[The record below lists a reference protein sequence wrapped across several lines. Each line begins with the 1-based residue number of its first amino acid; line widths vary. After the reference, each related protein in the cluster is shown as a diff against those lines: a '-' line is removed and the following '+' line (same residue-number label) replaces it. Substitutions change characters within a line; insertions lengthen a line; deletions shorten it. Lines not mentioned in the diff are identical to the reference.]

1 MKTNKYTTHLDGQ
14 DEKGR
19 FIQPYN
25 PETGEKGKRIYFSQH
40 NYGKTWEGVKGGMK
54 GALQGAKWGA
64 ILAPGNLTAAAFGKK
79 KLALGLTGAGAAVGA
94 YIGGKNGYNN
104 AVNSWKYKNDPEYAK
119 KVDKENK
126 ELFNKNRE
134 TSKQVSYY
142 LASNFD
148 VKDWLKLSS
157 KYNLPK
163 EILKYIKFYNSWWLK
178 NVDDWYDNLIYSG
191 DIFCPEFHE
200 YFPAPIKAK
209 MVDEWMDIDNNKEI
223 YLLTMNQAGDD
234 GYICYDL
241 NKKIY
246 GIDLPND
253 TNSLKDLINK
263 NLDRNM
269 KHDINSLSPE
279 NIKIIQDFKKHI

>member
-1 MKTNKYTTHLDGQ
+1 M
-14 DEKGR
+14 
-19 FIQPYN
+19 
-25 PETGEKGKRIYFSQH
+25 
-40 NYGKTWEGVKGGMK
+40 EGVKGGMK

-126 ELFNKNRE
+126 KLFNENRE
-134 TSKQVSYY
+134 TDRQISYS
-142 LASNFD
+142 LASNFN

-163 EILKYIKFYNSWWLK
+163 EILKYIKFYNSWWLE

-209 MVDEWMDIDNNKEI
+209 MVDEWMDIDNNEEI
-223 YLLTMNQAGDD
+223 YLLTINQAGDD

-279 NIKIIQDFKKHI
+279 NIKIIQDFKRHI